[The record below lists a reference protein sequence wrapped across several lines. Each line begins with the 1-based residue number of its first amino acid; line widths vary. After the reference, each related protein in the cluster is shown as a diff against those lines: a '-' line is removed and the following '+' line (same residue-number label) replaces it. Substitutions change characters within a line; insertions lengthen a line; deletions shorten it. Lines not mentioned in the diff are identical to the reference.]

1 MKETFA
7 IFVNAR
13 QKLEW
18 HLTATPPIMPIHHYW
33 EMHTK
38 IQWLEKKNYER
49 PWSLKWPYVFPHNV
63 MQLILFYYF
72 NVSYVDI
79 WVSPFTLHSTA
90 HGLLLSTLLNINT
103 HMLVQFRFNS
113 LVNQWGQGNSIVHVN
128 KRSNLIPLS
137 DPRKIMVD
145 SEFDLNIWYI
155 PLCCYI
161 FLPLMRTRNW

>member
-1 MKETFA
+1 MALDCNTTDHA
-7 IFVNAR
+7 NSSLLGNAHKNSMIR
-13 QKLEW
+13 
-18 HLTATPPIMPIHHYW
+18 
-33 EMHTK
+33 
-38 IQWLEKKNYER
+38 EKKL
-49 PWSLKWPYVFPHNV
+49 WAAMVIKMSPYVFPHNV

-103 HMLVQFRFNS
+103 HMLLQFRFNS